1 MVATP
6 GLRRI
11 HLRWRPPAGNGADL
25 HTTLHVWHRLYK
37 AAPHPAFPPAP
48 VVVRG
53 RLGDA
58 RPRRAMERLAREAA
72 DAEAAA
78 AAGGQGGRLM
88 KQPRLHNQWVV
99 QDTSLS
105 RHDVV
110 LPVNA
115 TDTTLQDLVNGD
127 SYWVSL
133 TFTNTRGQSESPI
146 LGPIIPIGAWHM
158 TVGTPVATTA
168 LTAVCR
174 CPSAACLLVIRSPHC
189 ASLSRSRGAG
199 CPH

>member
-1 MVATP
+1 
-6 GLRRI
+6 
-11 HLRWRPPAGNGADL
+11 
-25 HTTLHVWHRLYK
+25 
-37 AAPHPAFPPAP
+37 
-48 VVVRG
+48 
-53 RLGDA
+53 
-58 RPRRAMERLAREAA
+58 
-72 DAEAAA
+72 
-78 AAGGQGGRLM
+78 M

-105 RHDVV
+105 CRDVV

-146 LGPIIPIGAWHM
+146 LGPIIPIGAY
-158 TVGTPVATTA
+158 
-168 LTAVCR
+168 CR
-174 CPSAACLLVIRSPHC
+174 HTCCKDCADCSVSLRFRCLLVGHRSPHC
-189 ASLSRSRGAG
+189 TSLSRSRGAG